1 MRAVLRHH
9 LQAAIIRPFSHGF
22 KVLGGLVATQDSDS
36 GSRSSMPNSRS
47 ESDPPTAR
55 ESSHPWRSKFTKL
68 KESSWFAGIVT
79 GLITGALVTFSITV
93 TGHSTGIRIFQMV
106 HLAGSPSCTDP
117 GWLLQV
123 PDDQILANSWYAATD
138 NVQDYKTLHTPDL
151 TVDGNPRSAWLQW
164 WPSSGIDDS
173 PGSGNYITW
182 SFAQSYDIRLV
193 CILNG
198 WEEDSHTF
206 NSAEP
211 VKSATIGDKAPGCS
225 GTQIKFTTHSYTY
238 AWNEV
243 KLSRSHP
250 TGLLCLQITAPYH
263 ETYKTDEQLKCAP
276 VPQGSEGSS
285 CRLLTG
291 ISEIRFYYSPS
302 MLNRVPY

>member
-1 MRAVLRHH
+1 MAAQSSGDGPESTAPESENQSGTPPERRKSRLGKKLSSRRAKR
-9 LQAAIIRPFSHGF
+9 
-22 KVLGGLVATQDSDS
+22 
-36 GSRSSMPNSRS
+36 RSSQKKQS
-47 ESDPPTAR
+47 T
-55 ESSHPWRSKFTKL
+55 
-68 KESSWFAGIVT
+68 WFSGIVI
-79 GLITGALVTFSITV
+79 GLITGAAVTIAITP
-93 TGHSTGIRIFQMV
+93 TGHSAEVRVLQM
-106 HLAGSPSCTDP
+106 ANSAKSPSCTDP

-138 NVQDYKTLHTPDL
+138 NVKDYKTLHTADL

-182 SFAQSYDIRLV
+182 SFAQSYDIRLA

-206 NSAEP
+206 DSAEP
-211 VKSATIGDKAPGCS
+211 VKSATIGNKAPGCS
-225 GTQIKFTTHSYTY
+225 GTQTKLTTHSYTY

-243 KLSRSHP
+243 KLSHSHP
-250 TGLLCLQITAPYH
+250 TSLLCLQITAPYH
-263 ETYKTDEQLKCAP
+263 ETYKTDKQLTCTP
-276 VPQGSEGSS
+276 VPQGSKGSS

-302 MLNRVPY
+302 TLNWVPY

>member
-1 MRAVLRHH
+1 MAAQSSGDGPGSTAPDSKDQSGTPPERHKSWLRKK
-9 LQAAIIRPFSHGF
+9 LSSPWI
-22 KVLGGLVATQDSDS
+22 S
-36 GSRSSMPNSRS
+36 GI
-47 ESDPPTAR
+47 
-55 ESSHPWRSKFTKL
+55 L
-68 KESSWFAGIVT
+68 T
-79 GLITGALVTFSITV
+79 GLITGVLVTFAITP
-93 TGHSTGIRIFQMV
+93 TGHSSEFRLSQIV
-106 HLAGSPSCTDP
+106 KPEKSPTCTDP

-123 PDDQILANSWYAATD
+123 PDDQILANSWYQATD

-164 WPSSGIDDS
+164 WPASGIDDS

-198 WEEDSHTF
+198 WDEDSHTF

-211 VKSATIGDKAPGCS
+211 VKSATIGNKAPGCS
-225 GTQIKFTTHSYTY
+225 GNQTKLTTHSYTY

-243 KLSRSHP
+243 KLSHSHP
-250 TGLLCLQITAPYH
+250 TSLLCLQITAPYH
-263 ETYKTDEQLKCAP
+263 ETYQTDGQLRCAP
-276 VPQGSEGSS
+276 VPQGSKGSP

-291 ISEIRFYYSPS
+291 ISEVRFYYSPS
-302 MLNRVPY
+302 LLNWVPY